1 MGHFGTQQ
9 EEKEDK
15 YEKTGGSGTG
25 LASISFSRTCLT
37 LVNLLLLRG
46 WIFAT
51 FLGVMGVMEAHVL
64 VLIFG
69 TPCSS
74 SVRRGTPPVGIS
86 SVP

>member
-37 LVNLLLLRG
+37 LVDLLLLRG

-51 FLGVMGVMEAHVL
+51 FHGVMEAHVL

-74 SVRRGTPPVGIS
+74 SVRRGTLPVGIS